1 MFSRDTLLPLVLV
14 VLLKYHGTDQKPPAK
29 TSSITG
35 TRSLDL
41 VGSGVASFIQRH
53 TTAADHHHQ
62 TMTTTTIQLV
72 INGNQVEGTMS
83 QLAQMLGIASDVMV
97 QKIAPVTITQEE
109 KSVKFVEFFGATL
122 ESHIKGGKLFV
133 SELNKLRHQG
143 NDYRA
148 MIRLYH
154 DLVDAPTKG
163 WAKRRQLL
171 LTTSAIWRYTFK
183 VNKGGLKY
191 KIAAV
196 TECDDCGEFAKSMVE
211 RMIAE
216 KLWVA

>member
-1 MFSRDTLLPLVLV
+1 M
-14 VLLKYHGTDQKPPAK
+14 
-29 TSSITG
+29 
-35 TRSLDL
+35 
-41 VGSGVASFIQRH
+41 
-53 TTAADHHHQ
+53 
-62 TMTTTTIQLV
+62 TTTIQLV
-72 INGNQVEGTMS
+72 INGNQVEGTMLE
-83 QLAQMLGIASDVMV
+83 LAQMLGIASDVMV
-97 QKIAPVTITQEE
+97 QKVAPVVINQEE

-163 WAKRRQLL
+163 WAKRRKLL

-183 VNKGGLKY
+183 TKKGGLKY
-191 KIAAV
+191 QIAAD
-196 TECDDCGEFAKSMVE
+196 TSCDDCGEFAKSMVD
-211 RMIAE
+211 RMVAE

>member
-1 MFSRDTLLPLVLV
+1 LVLV

-29 TSSITG
+29 TSFTTG

-41 VGSGVASFIQRH
+41 SGSGMASFIQRR
-53 TTAADHHHQ
+53 TTDAAHHPRQ
-62 TMTTTTIQLV
+62 MTNATIQLV

-83 QLAQMLGIASDVMV
+83 QLAQMLGIPSDVMV

>member
-1 MFSRDTLLPLVLV
+1 MTN
-14 VLLKYHGTDQKPPAK
+14 
-29 TSSITG
+29 
-35 TRSLDL
+35 
-41 VGSGVASFIQRH
+41 
-53 TTAADHHHQ
+53 TTMQ
-62 TMTTTTIQLV
+62 VV
-72 INGNQVEGTMS
+72 INGNTVEGTPS
-83 QLAQMLGIASDVMV
+83 QIALIIGNYSFEKKD
-97 QKIAPVTITQEE
+97 APVLLNQEE

-154 DLVDAPTKG
+154 DLVDAPTAG

>member
-1 MFSRDTLLPLVLV
+1 LFSRDTFLPLVLV
-14 VLLKYHGTDQKPPAK
+14 VPLGYHQTTPKPAPK
-29 TSSITG
+29 TSLITG

-41 VGSGVASFIQRH
+41 LGSGVSSFIQRH
-53 TTAADHHHQ
+53 TTDADHHPRP
-62 TMTTTTIQLV
+62 MNTIQVV
-72 INGNQVEGTMS
+72 INGNQVEGQIDQIAQILGMVSNT
-83 QLAQMLGIASDVMV
+83 LAQPVASVV
-97 QKIAPVTITQEE
+97 LNQEQ

-122 ESHIKGGKLFV
+122 ETHIKGGKLFV

-143 NDYRA
+143 KDYRA
-148 MIRLYH
+148 MIRLYR
-154 DLVDAPTKG
+154 DLVNAPTKG

-196 TECDDCGEFAKSMVE
+196 TECEDCGEFAKSMVE
-211 RMIAE
+211 RMIVE

>member
-1 MFSRDTLLPLVLV
+1 VLV
-14 VLLKYHGTDQKPPAK
+14 VLLGYQTADQKRPPK

-35 TRSLDL
+35 TRPAALTR
-41 VGSGVASFIQRH
+41 SGMAYFIQRR
-53 TTAADHHHQ
+53 TTDAAHHPRP
-62 TMTTTTIQLV
+62 MTATIQLV
-72 INGNQVEGTMS
+72 INGNEVQGTAS
-83 QLAQMLGIASDVMV
+83 QLAQLLGIISDTMGH
-97 QKIAPVTITQEE
+97 KDAPVVLNQEE

-122 ESHIKGGKLFV
+122 ETYIKGGKLFV

-154 DLVDAPTKG
+154 DLVDAPTAG
-163 WAKRRQLL
+163 WAKRRKLL

-183 VNKGGLKY
+183 TKKGKY
-191 KIAAV
+191 QIAAD
-196 TECDDCGEFAKSMVE
+196 TSCDDCGEFAKSMVD

>member
-1 MFSRDTLLPLVLV
+1 MTN
-14 VLLKYHGTDQKPPAK
+14 
-29 TSSITG
+29 
-35 TRSLDL
+35 
-41 VGSGVASFIQRH
+41 
-53 TTAADHHHQ
+53 TTMQ
-62 TMTTTTIQLV
+62 VV
-72 INGNQVEGTMS
+72 INGNTVEGTPLD
-83 QLAQMLGIASDVMV
+83 LAQLLQLLDNNSDVMV
-97 QKIAPVTITQEE
+97 QKIAPVTISQEE

-154 DLVDAPTKG
+154 DLVDAPTEG
-163 WAKRRQLL
+163 WAKRRKLL

-183 VNKGGLKY
+183 NKKGKY
-191 KIAAV
+191 QIAAD
-196 TECDDCGEFAKSMVE
+196 TSCDDCGEFAKSMVD

>member
-1 MFSRDTLLPLVLV
+1 VWHHSFNGTPLM
-14 VLLKYHGTDQKPPAK
+14 P
-29 TSSITG
+29 
-35 TRSLDL
+35 
-41 VGSGVASFIQRH
+41 
-53 TTAADHHHQ
+53 
-62 TMTTTTIQLV
+62 TTTTKIMQTLETV
-72 INGNQVEGTMS
+72 TITNNGATISMTGDYTQ
-83 QLAQMLGIASDVMV
+83 IANFLIGLS
-97 QKIAPVTITQEE
+97 KATAESTPVTITQEE
-109 KSVKFVEFFGATL
+109 KSIKFVEFFGATL

-143 NDYRA
+143 KDYRA

-154 DLVDAPTKG
+154 DLVNAPTKG

-196 TECDDCGEFAKSMVE
+196 TECEDCGEFAKSMVE
-211 RMIAE
+211 RMIVE

>member
-1 MFSRDTLLPLVLV
+1 MFSRDTFLPSVLV
-14 VLLKYHGTDQKPPAK
+14 VLIRYHQTTPKLPPK

-41 VGSGVASFIQRH
+41 VGSGVASFIQRR
-53 TTAADHHHQ
+53 TTDADHHHPRP
-62 TMTTTTIQLV
+62 MNTIQVL
-72 INGNQVEGTMS
+72 INGNQVEGQIDQIAQILGMVSNT
-83 QLAQMLGIASDVMV
+83 LAQPV
-97 QKIAPVTITQEE
+97 APVVLNQEQ

-122 ESHIKGGKLFV
+122 ETHIKGGKLFV
-133 SELNKLRHQG
+133 SELNRLRHNG

-154 DLVDAPTKG
+154 DLVDAPTEG
-163 WAKRRQLL
+163 WAKRRKLL

-183 VNKGGLKY
+183 NKKGKY
-191 KIAAV
+191 QIAAD
-196 TECDDCGEFAKSMVE
+196 TSCDDCGEFAKSMVE

-216 KLWVA
+216 KLWV

>member
-1 MFSRDTLLPLVLV
+1 LFSRDTFLPLVLV
-14 VLLKYHGTDQKPPAK
+14 VPLIYHQTTPKPPPK

-41 VGSGVASFIQRH
+41 VGSGVASFIQRR
-53 TTAADHHHQ
+53 TTDADHHPRPMTNA
-62 TMTTTTIQLV
+62 TMQVV
-72 INGNQVEGTMS
+72 INGNTIEGTAS
-83 QLAQMLGIASDVMV
+83 QIAQIIGNFSDVMV
-97 QKIAPVTITQEE
+97 QPVAPVTITQEE

-154 DLVDAPTKG
+154 DLVNAPTKG

-183 VNKGGLKY
+183 TKKGGLKY

-196 TECDDCGEFAKSMVE
+196 TECDDCGEFAKAMVN

-216 KLWVA
+216 KLWV

>member
-1 MFSRDTLLPLVLV
+1 
-14 VLLKYHGTDQKPPAK
+14 
-29 TSSITG
+29 
-35 TRSLDL
+35 
-41 VGSGVASFIQRH
+41 
-53 TTAADHHHQ
+53 
-62 TMTTTTIQLV
+62 MTTTTIQLV

-83 QLAQMLGIASDVMV
+83 QLAQMLGISTDILV
-97 QKIAPVTITQEE
+97 QKVAPVTINQEE
-109 KSVKFVEFFGATL
+109 KSIKFVEFFGATL

-133 SELNKLRHQG
+133 SELNRLRHNG

-154 DLVDAPTKG
+154 DLVDAPTEG
-163 WAKRRQLL
+163 WAKRRKLL

-191 KIAAV
+191 QIAAD
-196 TECDDCGEFAKSMVE
+196 TSCDDCGEFAKSMVE

>member
-1 MFSRDTLLPLVLV
+1 MLV
-14 VLLKYHGTDQKPPAK
+14 VLLKYHGTDQKPPACD
-29 TSSITG
+29 SFQGG

-41 VGSGVASFIQRH
+41 TGSGMASFIQRR
-53 TTAADHHHQ
+53 TTDADHHHQ
-62 TMTTTTIQLV
+62 TMTNATIQLV
-72 INGNQVEGTMS
+72 INGNQVEGTMLE
-83 QLAQMLGIASDVMV
+83 LAQMLGIASDVMV
-97 QKIAPVTITQEE
+97 QKVAPVTITQEE

-154 DLVDAPTKG
+154 DLVDAPTAG

>member
-1 MFSRDTLLPLVLV
+1 MT
-14 VLLKYHGTDQKPPAK
+14 A
-29 TSSITG
+29 
-35 TRSLDL
+35 
-41 VGSGVASFIQRH
+41 
-53 TTAADHHHQ
+53 TTMQ
-62 TMTTTTIQLV
+62 VV
-72 INGNQVEGTMS
+72 INGNTVEGTPS
-83 QLAQMLGIASDVMV
+83 QIALIIGNYSFEKKD
-97 QKIAPVTITQEE
+97 APVVLNQEE

-122 ESHIKGGKLFV
+122 ETYIKGGKLFV

-154 DLVDAPTKG
+154 DLVDAPTAG

-183 VNKGGLKY
+183 KHSSGLKY
-191 KIAAV
+191 QIKAV
-196 TECDDCGEFAKSMVE
+196 TECEDCGEFAKSMVD

>member
-1 MFSRDTLLPLVLV
+1 LFSRDTLLPLVLV
-14 VLLKYHGTDQKPPAK
+14 VLLRYHQTTPKPPPK

-53 TTAADHHHQ
+53 ATDADHH
-62 TMTTTTIQLV
+62 TRPMNTIQVL
-72 INGNQVEGTMS
+72 INGNQVEGQIDQIAQILGMVSNT
-83 QLAQMLGIASDVMV
+83 LAV
-97 QKIAPVTITQEE
+97 APVVLNQEQ

-122 ESHIKGGKLFV
+122 ETHIKGGKLFV

-143 NDYRA
+143 KDYRA

-154 DLVDAPTKG
+154 DLVNAPTKG

-196 TECDDCGEFAKSMVE
+196 TECEDCGEFAKSMVE
-211 RMIAE
+211 RMIVE

>member
-1 MFSRDTLLPLVLV
+1 MLV
-14 VLLKYHGTDQKPPAK
+14 VLLGYQTADQKRPPK

-35 TRSLDL
+35 TRPAALTR
-41 VGSGVASFIQRH
+41 SGMASFIQRR
-53 TTAADHHHQ
+53 TTDAAHHPRP
-62 TMTTTTIQLV
+62 MTATIQLV
-72 INGNQVEGTMS
+72 INGNEVQGTAS
-83 QLAQMLGIASDVMV
+83 QLAQLLGIISDTMGH
-97 QKIAPVTITQEE
+97 KDAPVVLNQEE

-122 ESHIKGGKLFV
+122 ETYIKGGKLFV

-154 DLVDAPTKG
+154 DLVDAPTAG
-163 WAKRRQLL
+163 WAKRRKLL

-183 VNKGGLKY
+183 TKKGKY
-191 KIAAV
+191 QIAAD
-196 TECDDCGEFAKSMVE
+196 TSCDDCGEFAKSMVD

>member
-1 MFSRDTLLPLVLV
+1 MEPIKNRQ
-14 VLLKYHGTDQKPPAK
+14 QKPVSPLAQGRWICPVPVWHHSFNGAPL
-29 TSSITG
+29 TPPTN
-35 TRSLDL
+35 TRP
-41 VGSGVASFIQRH
+41 
-53 TTAADHHHQ
+53 
-62 TMTTTTIQLV
+62 MTTTTIQLV
-72 INGNQVEGTMS
+72 INGNQVEGTMLE
-83 QLAQMLGIASDVMV
+83 LAQMLGIASDVMV
-97 QKIAPVTITQEE
+97 QKVAPVVLNQEE

>member
-1 MFSRDTLLPLVLV
+1 MVSNTLAQPVAPV
-14 VLLKYHGTDQKPPAK
+14 VL
-29 TSSITG
+29 
-35 TRSLDL
+35 
-41 VGSGVASFIQRH
+41 
-53 TTAADHHHQ
+53 
-62 TMTTTTIQLV
+62 
-72 INGNQVEGTMS
+72 NQE
-83 QLAQMLGIASDVMV
+83 Q
-97 QKIAPVTITQEE
+97 

-133 SELNKLRHQG
+133 SELNRLRHNG

-154 DLVDAPTKG
+154 DLVNAPTEG
-163 WAKRRQLL
+163 WAKRRKLL

-183 VNKGGLKY
+183 NKKGKY
-191 KIAAV
+191 QIAAD
-196 TECDDCGEFAKSMVE
+196 TSCDDCGEFAKSMVD

>member
-1 MFSRDTLLPLVLV
+1 M
-14 VLLKYHGTDQKPPAK
+14 
-29 TSSITG
+29 
-35 TRSLDL
+35 
-41 VGSGVASFIQRH
+41 
-53 TTAADHHHQ
+53 TA
-62 TMTTTTIQLV
+62 TIQLV
-72 INGNQVEGTMS
+72 INGNEVQGTAS
-83 QLAQMLGIASDVMV
+83 QLAQLLGIISDTMG
-97 QKIAPVTITQEE
+97 QKDAPVVLNQEE

-133 SELNKLRHQG
+133 SELNRLRHNG

-154 DLVDAPTKG
+154 DLVDAPTEG
-163 WAKRRQLL
+163 WAKRRKLL

-183 VNKGGLKY
+183 NKKGKY
-191 KIAAV
+191 QIAAD
-196 TECDDCGEFAKSMVE
+196 TSCDDCGEFAKSMVE